1 MMMALPFISFRP
13 LIAALLHS
21 VAWQP
26 QTFYDPSQK
35 RGEVPLAREQRKLA
49 AMLAADVVGS
59 SRLMGCEGSDSSY
72 IAGFTRSPRAHP
84 TRPSPTPDERALL
97 AGYINAG
104 ATE

>member
-49 AMLAADVVGS
+49 AILAADDVVY
-59 SRLMGCEGSDSSY
+59 SRLMGRDESGTRCKVCRVRSS
-72 IAGFTRSPRAHP
+72 IRIFPFRRMH
-84 TRPSPTPDERALL
+84 R
-97 AGYINAG
+97 
-104 ATE
+104 